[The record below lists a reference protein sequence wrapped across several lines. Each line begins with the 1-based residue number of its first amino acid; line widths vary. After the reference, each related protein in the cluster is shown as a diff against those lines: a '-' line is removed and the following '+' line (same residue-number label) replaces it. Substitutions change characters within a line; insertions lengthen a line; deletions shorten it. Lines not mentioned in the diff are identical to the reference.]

1 MQLQVQTRAT
11 WPARDDR
18 RTVLVWLTAFWIFIG
33 VGFGLDLHNYFH
45 ESPPV
50 PRIVH
55 VHAVVTTL
63 WLLVVTALVLLVEAG
78 NVKLHRLLG
87 WFAAGF
93 TVVLVVIAPWS
104 ELSWQALNLHT
115 PGSLPPQFL
124 SIAFAEIL
132 SLIILLPYGIL
143 LRKNLAAH
151 RRIMMLAVIA
161 ISGAGFSRML
171 SLFAPAPTSFLGTY
185 LFYEGGTVLILLA
198 MFLWD
203 WKRNRVMK
211 QFLQGAVVLVGV
223 GVSATGLY
231 FNPAWQS
238 VSTAWLEA
246 WVRHGWIH

>member
-1 MQLQVQTRAT
+1 MQVHTRAS

-18 RTVLVWLTAFWIFIG
+18 RVALVWLTLFWIFVG
-33 VGFGLDLHNYFH
+33 VGFGFDLHNYFH

-63 WLLVVTALVLLVEAG
+63 WLFCITALILLVEAG

-87 WFAAGF
+87 WYAAGF
-93 TVVLVVIAPWS
+93 TVVLVVVAPWS

-124 SIAFAEIL
+124 SIAFVEVL
-132 SLIILLPYGIL
+132 SLVILLPYGIL
-143 LRKNLAAH
+143 LRHNLAAH
-151 RRIMMLAVIA
+151 RRVMMLAVIA
-161 ISGAGFSRML
+161 ISGAGFSRMVG
-171 SLFAPAPTSFLGTY
+171 LFAPAPTGFLGTY
-185 LFYEGGTVLILLA
+185 LFYEGGNVLIILV

-211 QFLQGAVVLVGV
+211 QFIQGALLLVGL
-223 GVSATGLY
+223 GLAGTCLY
-231 FNPAWQS
+231 FNPTWQAIS
-238 VSTAWLEA
+238 RGWLEA
-246 WVRHGWIH
+246 WVRNGWIH